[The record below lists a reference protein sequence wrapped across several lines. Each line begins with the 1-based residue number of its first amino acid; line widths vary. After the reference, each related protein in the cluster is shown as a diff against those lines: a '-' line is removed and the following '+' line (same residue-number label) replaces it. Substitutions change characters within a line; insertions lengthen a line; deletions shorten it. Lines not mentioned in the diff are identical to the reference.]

1 MTGPT
6 HEEKRQIF
14 ERFLPGK
21 LSHNEIDSRLHFAR
35 VESYPAGKEIYAK
48 GSLGR
53 SMMAVLR
60 GRAKMTSV
68 SRDGKEIVFNIMYPG
83 EIFGEIA
90 LLDGGQRSADA
101 IAMTDCEILVIHRR
115 DFMPILEKRADI
127 CLVLLKNPV
136 SAAAPNQRASR
147 GRAVSS
153 SGIAGCEGIVAPR
166 R

>member
-1 MTGPT
+1 VLGRTISEAVNNEPVYDEQYRRRLQATCDYPLFVASLLLGGTLMTGPT

-21 LSHNEIDSRLHFAR
+21 LSHDEIDTLLHFAR

-60 GRAKMTSV
+60 GMAKMTSV
-68 SRDGKEIVFNIMYPG
+68 SRDGKEIVFNIMHPG

-90 LLDGGQRSADA
+90 LLDGGQRRQ
-101 IAMTDCEILVIHRR
+101 MRLR
-115 DFMPILEKRADI
+115 
-127 CLVLLKNPV
+127 
-136 SAAAPNQRASR
+136 
-147 GRAVSS
+147 
-153 SGIAGCEGIVAPR
+153 
-166 R
+166 

>member
-21 LSHNEIDSRLHFAR
+21 LSHNEIDSLLHFAR

-60 GRAKMTSV
+60 GRAKMTRFPATERKSFLILCAPVKSSV
-68 SRDGKEIVFNIMYPG
+68 KSP
-83 EIFGEIA
+83 
-90 LLDGGQRSADA
+90 
-101 IAMTDCEILVIHRR
+101 C
-115 DFMPILEKRADI
+115 
-127 CLVLLKNPV
+127 
-136 SAAAPNQRASR
+136 
-147 GRAVSS
+147 
-153 SGIAGCEGIVAPR
+153 
-166 R
+166 